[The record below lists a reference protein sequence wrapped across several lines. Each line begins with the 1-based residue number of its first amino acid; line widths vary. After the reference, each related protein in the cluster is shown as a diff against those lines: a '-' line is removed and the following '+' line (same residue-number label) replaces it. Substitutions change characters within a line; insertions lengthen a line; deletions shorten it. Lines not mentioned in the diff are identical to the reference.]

1 MIPLQSRIL
10 IRIST
15 KITKIKSFTKSKY
28 LQAKLKSRSRLKVLK
43 NSIVTLKAS
52 GSAVERKIQQER
64 DEEQK
69 FHSNY
74 RIFKSMRNKL
84 SNEIENMRHISEL
97 KKYSENSPI
106 YESSTIPDD
115 INNYLSIEAELP
127 AKSLQNKYKRNVN
140 LSKF

>member
-10 IRIST
+10 IRILT
-15 KITKIKSFTKSKY
+15 KITKIKCFTKSKY

-115 INNYLSIEAELP
+115 INNCLSIEDELP